1 MASSGGVGA
10 ARASEKSRRL
20 AAPRVA
26 RGPELYDMTSMSESP
41 AIQYMA
47 VDKDSRKDKEE
58 QLGEKSLA
66 EPVMRPFSYVQK
78 PAREKPMSEPI
89 SDLLSAD
96 DAVYM
101 DVMAFDKMGGIAPP
115 PSPMPAA
122 GAPPPPPPGGA
133 PPPPPMPA
141 TGAPPPPPP
150 GGAPFQPTMLAMGAP
165 AGGISQ
171 PPSGAMDFKS
181 RPIPARRMK
190 LQSSAMM
197 GGGGPPPPP
206 PPPEGV
212 PPPPSPR
219 AVVDHLPSDFISST
233 HIHLRPPHGDVMV
246 GMGMKMSAPLS
257 VENEKEKEVSPVS
270 WRICG
275 SPEANEKKMEKLSDL
290 KGKLK
295 KKSSARTVETKGTVL
310 LEEEIDKI
318 LGEVDSRIPT
328 YRKKIDRRERR
339 DEESVMMM
347 RASRRE
353 ASKELI
359 PLMLGDDSGGE
370 RKSQSGTLNT

>member
-1 MASSGGVGA
+1 MAPT
-10 ARASEKSRRL
+10 RE
-20 AAPRVA
+20 P
-26 RGPELYDMTSMSESP
+26 P
-41 AIQYMA
+41 AIHYMA
-47 VDKDSRKDKEE
+47 EEKDSRKDKEE
-58 QLGEKSLA
+58 QLREKPKA

-78 PAREKPMSEPI
+78 PAREKPMSEPVF
-89 SDLLSAD
+89 DLLSAD

-101 DVMAFDKMGGIAPP
+101 DVMAPK
-115 PSPMPAA
+115 
-122 GAPPPPPPGGA
+122 GA
-133 PPPPPMPA
+133 
-141 TGAPPPPPP
+141 
-150 GGAPFQPTMLAMGAP
+150 
-165 AGGISQ
+165 ISQ
-171 PPSGAMDFKS
+171 PPPGAMDFKS

-190 LQSSAMM
+190 LSSVMM

-206 PPPEGV
+206 PPHGGA
-212 PPPPSPR
+212 PPPPASR
-219 AVVDHLPSDFISST
+219 AVVDHLPSDFICSG

-275 SPEANEKKMEKLSDL
+275 SPEAREKKMEKLSDL
-290 KGKLK
+290 KVKLK

-339 DEESVMMM
+339 DESVMMM

>member
-1 MASSGGVGA
+1 M
-10 ARASEKSRRL
+10 RASEKSRRL
-20 AAPRVA
+20 ATPRVA
-26 RGPELYDMTSMSESP
+26 RGPELYDMAPMSEPP
-41 AIQYMA
+41 AIHYMA
-47 VDKDSRKDKEE
+47 EEKDSRKVKEE

-78 PAREKPMSEPI
+78 PAREKPTSEPI
-89 SDLLSAD
+89 FDLLSAD

-101 DVMAFDKMGGIAPP
+101 DVMA
-115 PSPMPAA
+115 
-122 GAPPPPPPGGA
+122 
-133 PPPPPMPA
+133 
-141 TGAPPPPPP
+141 
-150 GGAPFQPTMLAMGAP
+150 P

-171 PPSGAMDFKS
+171 PPPGAMDFKS

-206 PPPEGV
+206 PPHGGA
-212 PPPPSPR
+212 PPPLAPR
-219 AVVDHLPSDFISST
+219 AVVDHLKSDFISST

-246 GMGMKMSAPLS
+246 GMGMKMSAPPP
-257 VENEKEKEVSPVS
+257 VEREKEERLVSPVS

-275 SPEANEKKMEKLSDL
+275 SPEAREKKMEKLSDL
-290 KGKLK
+290 KVKLK
-295 KKSSARTVETKGTVL
+295 KKSSARTVETKGKVL
-310 LEEEIDKI
+310 LEEEIEKETRLWEEMHKI

-359 PLMLGDDSGGE
+359 PLMLEDDSGGE